1 MRGVSRASLA
11 VVLEKLESVLSGG
24 SKKKD
29 GALQRTV
36 AEELFAI
43 VGLLDSNARL
53 RRMLSDPAVHGD
65 RRATLAADVLSQS
78 SLSDATTEIVEEIV
92 RASWSKPA
100 DLVDAADEVAA
111 QALFAGAEQADALD
125 EVEDELFRF
134 GRILDREPALR
145 SALTDPSLPTGRK
158 VELLDALLDDRVQ
171 DATSVLVRELALH
184 PRGRTIDRGLED
196 YARMAAAR
204 RERLVARVRTVVPL
218 TDAQMTRLAS
228 ALAERLGHDVHLNV
242 ELDPDLIGGVTVR
255 VGDVLFDGS
264 ISHRLTLARQVMTG

>member
-11 VVLEKLESVLSGG
+11 VVREQLDSVLTGG

-29 GALQRTV
+29 AALQRTV

-43 VGLLDSNARL
+43 VGLLDGNARL
-53 RRMLSDPAVHGD
+53 RRMLSDPAVQGD
-65 RRATLAADVLSQS
+65 RRAQLAADVLSSS
-78 SLSDATTEIVEEIV
+78 SLSEVTTQIVEEIV

-100 DLVDAADEVAA
+100 DLIDAADEMAA
-111 QALFAGAEQADALD
+111 QALFAGAEQAGALD

-134 GRILDREPALR
+134 GRILNREPALR
-145 SALTDPSLPTGRK
+145 SALTDPSLPVERK

-171 DATSVLVRELALH
+171 DATRVLVRELALH

-218 TDAQMTRLAS
+218 TDAQLTRLAS
-228 ALAERLGHDVHLNV
+228 ALADRLGHDVHLNV

-264 ISHRLTLARQVMTG
+264 VSHRLTLARQVMTG

>member
-1 MRGVSRASLA
+1 MRGVSRGSLA
-11 VVLEKLESVLSGG
+11 VVREQLDSVLTGG

-29 GALQRTV
+29 AALQRTV

-43 VGLLDSNARL
+43 VGLLDGNARL

-65 RRATLAADVLSQS
+65 RRAQLAADVLSSS
-78 SLSDATTEIVEEIV
+78 SLSDATNQIVEEIV
-92 RASWSKPA
+92 RAPWSRPA
-100 DLVDAADEVAA
+100 DLVDAADEMAA

-134 GRILDREPALR
+134 GRILNREPALR
-145 SALTDPSLPTGRK
+145 SALTDPSLPAERK
-158 VELLDALLDDRVQ
+158 IELLDALLDDRVQ
-171 DATSVLVRELALH
+171 DATRVLVRELALH

-218 TDAQMTRLAS
+218 TDAQLTRLAS
-228 ALAERLGHDVHLNV
+228 ALADRLGHDVHLNV

-264 ISHRLTLARQVMTG
+264 VSHRLTLARQVMTG

>member
-11 VVLEKLESVLSGG
+11 VVREQLDSLLTGG

-29 GALQRTV
+29 AALQRTV
-36 AEELFAI
+36 AEELFAV
-43 VGLLDSNARL
+43 VGLLDGNARL
-53 RRMLSDPAVHGD
+53 RRMLSDPAVHAD
-65 RRATLAADVLSQS
+65 RRAQLAADVLSSS
-78 SLSDATTEIVEEIV
+78 SLSDATKQIVEEIV
-92 RASWSKPA
+92 RASWSRPS
-100 DLVDAADEVAA
+100 DLVDAADELAA

-134 GRILDREPALR
+134 GRILNREPALR
-145 SALTDPSLPTGRK
+145 SALTDPSLPAERK

-196 YARMAAAR
+196 YARIAAAR

-218 TDAQMTRLAS
+218 TDAQLTRLAS
-228 ALAERLGHDVHLNV
+228 ALAERLGHAVHLNV
-242 ELDPDLIGGVTVR
+242 ELDPDLIGGLTVR

-264 ISHRLTLARQVMTG
+264 VSHRLALARQVMTG